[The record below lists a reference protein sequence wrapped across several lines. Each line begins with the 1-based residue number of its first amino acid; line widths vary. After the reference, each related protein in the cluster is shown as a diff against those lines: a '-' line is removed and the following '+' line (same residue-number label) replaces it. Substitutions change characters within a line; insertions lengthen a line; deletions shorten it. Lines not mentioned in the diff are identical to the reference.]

1 MITGWSFVIMM
12 TMMGIIS
19 LAGIVV
25 NNGVVLLDYT
35 QILVDRKKLKLDME
49 DSDLLTMED
58 ATDAIIVGGKARL
71 RPVILTA
78 ITTVLGLIPLAIGL
92 NIDFFSLFSEF
103 DPNIYMG
110 GDNVVFWG
118 PLAWTVIFGL
128 LVATFLTLIIVPVL
142 FNIVY
147 RIKTKARG
155 RGGKKE
161 KKKEAAGELE
171 SVA

>member
-1 MITGWSFVIMM
+1 
-12 TMMGIIS
+12 

-35 QILVDRKKLKLDME
+35 QILIDRKKVELNKDE
-49 DSDLLTMED
+49 KDLLSMAEVTE
-58 ATDAIIVGGKARL
+58 IITKGGKARL

-103 DPNIYMG
+103 DPKIYIG
-110 GDNVVFWG
+110 GDNVIFWG

-128 LVATFLTLIIVPVL
+128 IVATFLTLIIVPVL

-147 RIKTKARG
+147 RFKIWLRNRNKS
-155 RGGKKE
+155 GKREDKQLDL
-161 KKKEAAGELE
+161 AA
-171 SVA
+171 

>member
-1 MITGWSFVIMM
+1 M
-12 TMMGIIS
+12 
-19 LAGIVV
+19 
-25 NNGVVLLDYT
+25 
-35 QILVDRKKLKLDME
+35 
-49 DSDLLTMED
+49 
-58 ATDAIIVGGKARL
+58 IVGGKARL

-103 DPNIYMG
+103 NPKIYMG
-110 GDNVVFWG
+110 GDNVIFWG

-147 RIKTKARG
+147 RIKIKFRNWGSNSTDNN
-155 RGGKKE
+155 E
-161 KKKEAAGELE
+161 QLE
-171 SVA
+171 SAA

>member
-1 MITGWSFVIMM
+1 
-12 TMMGIIS
+12 
-19 LAGIVV
+19 
-25 NNGVVLLDYT
+25 
-35 QILVDRKKLKLDME
+35 
-49 DSDLLTMED
+49 MED
-58 ATDAIIVGGKARL
+58 ATDSMIVGGKARL

-92 NIDFFSLFSEF
+92 NIDFFALFSEF
-103 DPNIYMG
+103 NPHIYIG
-110 GDNVVFWG
+110 GDNVIFWG

-147 RIKTKARG
+147 RIKIKFSNFG
-155 RGGKKE
+155 NKGNDSKE
-161 KKKEAAGELE
+161 QLE

>member
-1 MITGWSFVIMM
+1 M
-12 TMMGIIS
+12 
-19 LAGIVV
+19 
-25 NNGVVLLDYT
+25 D
-35 QILVDRKKLKLDME
+35 DK
-49 DSDLLTMED
+49 DLLTLSE
-58 ATDAIIVGGKARL
+58 ASEAIVKGGKARL

-92 NIDFFSLFSEF
+92 NIDFFALFSEF
-103 DPNIYMG
+103 NPHIYIG

-147 RIKTKARG
+147 RIKIKLREWRSGGTKDSS
-155 RGGKKE
+155 
-161 KKKEAAGELE
+161 LTTT
-171 SVA
+171 